1 MKFFIKN
8 QQFLFSVSIALLAG
22 ITLLFA
28 PFWAYEWYQQPFL
41 GVFLEANNVMS
52 LIGGE
57 DWAALQAGAT
67 WPDRLMAVN
76 QQSVPD
82 TPALYAA
89 LRGTLG
95 KPTLLTF
102 ERRDGSQYT
111 LTVTT
116 RAVRPGELFTFFGI
130 PYLTALTFLGNG
142 LWTFWVGRKQRSARA
157 FLVAA
162 ASISL
167 TLGTFFDMNTSR
179 YALLGWTLSL
189 PMVASSMMYLA
200 LVFPQES
207 PLVTRFPKLRHFPWL
222 ITLGFLPFGVREILF
237 PSNPWSYINVWRVSY
252 VFVGL
257 GIIAFIAM
265 LVARTLRGSTPVIMQ
280 QSRIMLFGALLA
292 FSPILW
298 LYFLPIAFGFV
309 PVFRPILYLPTLVLL
324 PISVGYAILRYRL
337 MDVDRWL
344 GDALVYTLTTAGGL
358 ALFYV
363 FLALASLIIQ
373 SQVNVTDPLFVALFL
388 VLMVL
393 ALNPLHQLAQK
404 TIDNVFY
411 RSRAD
416 YRVVLS
422 RLAQAMVTT
431 PDLSR
436 VQRILKQEIDTALN
450 PETFLLF
457 LHDDD
462 DRLYRAFDENGQQ
475 QATLSQTDA
484 LPIYLERGDG
494 ALWLPQGS
502 VLPEALFGSAIRRHC
517 STCEVFI
524 PLRYEGRLIGFLALG
539 ARRSGDPYS
548 SDDLNFLQAAA
559 GQSTLAVEIARL
571 FNNLQRTFNE
581 TLEMKNLMDDIF
593 ASIASGVITTD
604 IQNKVTLFNQSAEKI
619 LGVSAQQ
626 IVGKNLSQVLG
637 GIVPRFEKMTRSTL
651 ELGAITQGE
660 EVSPILP
667 GRSKA
672 FWRISTSPLLNAYH
686 ETKGLTLVIDDLTE
700 QRNLEAERERIRQ
713 TFGKVVAPRVRD
725 RLLSDPRS
733 LRLDGMRQ
741 TLTVMFA
748 DLHNFTNYS
757 ERSVPEEL
765 FQNLNRYLSLAAQ
778 AVLEEEGTLDK
789 FMGDA
794 VLAFWNAPDPQ
805 PDHTLRAV
813 RAALL
818 MNRAIAQ
825 FRANTPEAAL
835 LTFRVGI
842 TTGEA
847 MVGNVGTSE
856 LFNYTVIGDTVNLAQ
871 RLQSSAPP
879 GEIWIS
885 QPVYQAVADQIL
897 ATRLPPVKVKGKEQP
912 VEVYRLE
919 GLRG

>member
-1 MKFFIKN
+1 MKFLIKN
-8 QQFLFSVSIALLAG
+8 RQFLFSVSVAFIAG
-22 ITLLFA
+22 VTLLFA
-28 PFWAYEWYQQPFL
+28 PFWAYQWYRQPFL
-41 GVFLEANNVMS
+41 GVFLEANNVVS

-57 DWAALQAGAT
+57 DWAALEAGAA
-67 WPDRLMAVN
+67 WPDRLSAVN
-76 QQSVPD
+76 QQPVPD

-89 LRGTLG
+89 LRGTLNT
-95 KPTLLTF
+95 PTTLTF
-102 ERRDGSQYT
+102 ARRDGSLYT
-111 LTVTT
+111 LTVTP

-130 PYLTALTFLGNG
+130 PYLAALTFLGNG

-162 ASISL
+162 ASIAL

-189 PMVASSMMYLA
+189 PMVASSMMYLG
-200 LVFPQES
+200 LVFPQEA
-207 PLVTRFPKLRHFPWL
+207 PIITRFPKLRHFPWL
-222 ITLGFLPFGVREILF
+222 ITAGLLPFGVREILA
-237 PSNPWSYINVWRVSY
+237 PSTPWAYINVWRVSY

-257 GIIAFIAM
+257 GILTFIGM
-265 LVARTLRGSTPVIMQ
+265 LVLRALRGSTPVIMQ

-298 LYFLPIAFGFV
+298 LYLLPFAFGFV
-309 PVFRPILYLPTLVLL
+309 PIFRPILYLPTLVLL
-324 PISVGYAILRYRL
+324 PISVGYAIVRYRL
-337 MDVDRWL
+337 MDVDRLL

-393 ALNPLHQLAQK
+393 ALNPLHTLAQE
-404 TIDNVFY
+404 TIDRVFY
-411 RSRAD
+411 RARAD
-416 YRVVLS
+416 YRQVLS
-422 RLAQAMVTT
+422 RLAQGMVTT
-431 PDLSR
+431 PDLAR
-436 VQRILKQEIDTALN
+436 VQRILKQEIDAALN
-450 PETFLLF
+450 PETILLF
-457 LHDDD
+457 LYDDD
-462 DRLYRAFDENGQQ
+462 DHLYRAFDENGKQ
-475 QATLSQTDA
+475 QAFLPPMDA
-484 LPIYLERGDG
+484 LPIHLERGSG
-494 ALWLPQGS
+494 ALWLPEGS
-502 VLPEALFGSAIRRHC
+502 ALPEDLRESVMRQHC
-517 STCEVFI
+517 AACEIFV

-559 GQSTLAVEIARL
+559 VQSSLAVEIARL
-571 FNNLQRTFNE
+571 FNNLQRTLNE

-604 IQNKVTLFNQSAEKI
+604 LQRKVTLFNQAAENI
-619 LGVSAQQ
+619 LGIPARQV
-626 IVGKNLSQVLG
+626 VGKNLSQVLG
-637 GIVPRFEKMTRSTL
+637 GLGPRFEKMARSTL
-651 ELGAITQGE
+651 ESGVITQGE
-660 EVSPILP
+660 EVSPTLP
-667 GRSKA
+667 GRGAA
-672 FWRISTSPLLNAYH
+672 FWRLSSSPLLDAHH

-700 QRNLEAERERIRQ
+700 QRALEAEQERIRQ

-725 RLLSDPRS
+725 RLLSDPGS

-748 DLHNFTNYS
+748 DLHNFTTYS
-757 ERSVPEEL
+757 ERSLPETL

-825 FRANTPEAAL
+825 FRATTPEAAL

-885 QPVYQAVADQIL
+885 QPVYQAVADQII
-897 ATRLPPVKVKGKEQP
+897 ATALPPVKVKGKEQP
-912 VEVYRLE
+912 VDVYRLDD
-919 GLRG
+919 LRK

>member
-1 MKFFIKN
+1 MKFLTEN
-8 QQFLFSVSIALLAG
+8 RQFLFSVSLALIAG
-22 ITLLFA
+22 VVLLFA
-28 PFWAYEWYQQPFL
+28 PFWAYQWYRQPFL
-41 GVFLEANNVMS
+41 GVFLEANNVVS

-57 DWAALQAGAT
+57 EWAALEAGAA

-76 QQSVPD
+76 RQPVPD

-95 KPTLLTF
+95 APTVLTF

-111 LTVTT
+111 LTVIPRRFT
-116 RAVRPGELFTFFGI
+116 PSELFTFFGI
-130 PYLTALTFLGNG
+130 PYLAALTFLGNG
-142 LWTFWVGRKQRSARA
+142 VWTFWVGRKQRPARA
-157 FLVAA
+157 FLAAA
-162 ASISL
+162 ASIAL
-167 TLGTFFDMNTSR
+167 TLGTFFDMNTTR

-189 PMVASSMMYLA
+189 PMVASSMMYLG
-200 LVFPQES
+200 LVFPQEA
-207 PLVTRFPKLRHFPWL
+207 PIITRFPNLRHFPWL
-222 ITLGFLPFGVREILF
+222 ITAGLLPFGVRAILA
-237 PSNPWSYINVWRVSY
+237 PDDPWMYINVWRVSY

-257 GIIAFIAM
+257 GILTFIVM
-265 LVARTLRGSTPVIMQ
+265 LILRALRGNTPVIMQ

-292 FSPILW
+292 FSPVLW
-298 LYFLPIAFGFV
+298 LYLLPFAFGFV
-309 PVFRPILYLPTLVLL
+309 PVFRPVLYLPTLVLL
-324 PISVGYAILRYRL
+324 PISVGYSIVRYRL
-337 MDVDRWL
+337 MDVDRLL
-344 GDALVYTLTTAGGL
+344 GNALVYTLTTAGGL

-373 SQVNVTDPLFVALFL
+373 SQVNVTDPLFIGLFL
-388 VLMVL
+388 VAMVL
-393 ALNPLHQLAQK
+393 AVNPLHKLAQE
-404 TIDNVFY
+404 TIDRVFY
-411 RSRAD
+411 RARAD
-416 YRVVLS
+416 YRQVLS

-436 VQRILKQEIDTALN
+436 VQRILKQEIEAALS
-450 PETFLLF
+450 PETILLF
-457 LHDDD
+457 LYDDD
-462 DRLYRAFDENGQQ
+462 DRLYRAFDDDGKQQ
-475 QATLSQTDA
+475 FFLPLLDA
-484 LPIYLERGDG
+484 LPIHLERVPG
-494 ALWLPQGS
+494 ALWLPEES
-502 VLPEALFGSAIRRHC
+502 ALPEDLRASAIFRCDFVCR
-517 STCEVFI
+517 VFV

-559 GQSTLAVEIARL
+559 GQSSLAVEIARL
-571 FNNLQRTFNE
+571 FNNLQRTLNE

-604 IQNKVTLFNQSAEKI
+604 LQRKVTLFNQAAERI
-619 LGVSAQQ
+619 LGISAQQ
-626 IVGKNLSQVLG
+626 VVGRNLAQVLG
-637 GIVPRFEKMTRSTL
+637 NLGPHFEKMARNTL
-651 ELGAITQGE
+651 ETGMVIHGE
-660 EVSPILP
+660 ELSPTLP
-667 GRSKA
+667 GRGTA
-672 FWRISTSPLLNAYH
+672 FWRLSASPLLDAHY

-700 QRNLEAERERIRQ
+700 QRTLEAERERIRQ
-713 TFGKVVAPRVRD
+713 TFGRVVAPRVRD

-748 DLHNFTNYS
+748 DLHNFTSYS
-757 ERSVPEEL
+757 ERSLPETL

-813 RAALL
+813 RAALA
-818 MNRAIAQ
+818 MNRAIAEL
-825 FRANTPEAAL
+825 RAVNPESAI

-871 RLQSSAPP
+871 RLQAAAPP

-885 QPVYQAVADQIL
+885 QAVYEAVAEHIWAEQ
-897 ATRLPPVKVKGKEQP
+897 LPPVKVKGKEQP
-912 VEVYRLE
+912 VGVYRLN
-919 GLRG
+919 GLRA